1 MIHFVVALP
10 PVLEPNSI
18 YYVDGGEGN
27 ALHFVSDQGG
37 NPIEVSTENLVQA
50 YMATLKGSA
59 NGYAELDGS
68 GKVPSGQLPA
78 GSTPGDISA
87 VETGLQNQIN
97 LKADA
102 SAVYTQ
108 AAVDGIETGLQGQI
122 NGKQATLSNAS
133 DVAKIG
139 NGTFEGKPLIL
150 LETTDW

>member
-18 YYVDGGEGN
+18 YYVDGGQGN
-27 ALHFVSDQGG
+27 ALHFVSDNAGT
-37 NPIEVSTENLVQA
+37 PIQVSTETLVQS
-50 YMATLKGSA
+50 YMDSLKGSA

-87 VETGLQNQIN
+87 VETGLQNQID

-102 SAVYTQ
+102 STVYSQ
-108 AAVDGIETGLQGQI
+108 AAVDGIEASLQGQI

-139 NGTFEGKPLIL
+139 DGTFEGKPLIL
-150 LETTDW
+150 LESVEW

>member
-18 YYVDGGEGN
+18 YYVQIDGST
-27 ALHFVSDQGG
+27 AQHFVSDQAG
-37 NPIEVSTENLVQA
+37 NPIEVSTENLVKA
-50 YMATLKGSA
+50 YMATLKGTA

-68 GKVPSGQLPA
+68 GKLPSGQLPA

-87 VETGLQNQIN
+87 IESGLQANID

-102 SAVYTQ
+102 ASVYTQ
-108 AAVDGIETGLQGQI
+108 AAVDGIESGLQGQI

-133 DVAKIG
+133 DVAKVG
-139 NGTFEGKPLIL
+139 NGTFEGKPFIL
-150 LETTDW
+150 LETVDW